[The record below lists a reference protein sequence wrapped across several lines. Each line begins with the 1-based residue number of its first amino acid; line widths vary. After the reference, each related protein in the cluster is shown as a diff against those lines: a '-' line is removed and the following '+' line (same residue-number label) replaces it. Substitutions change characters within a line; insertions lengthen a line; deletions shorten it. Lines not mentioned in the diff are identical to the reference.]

1 MKTKILSLLIL
12 SIALISCASATL
24 VVKGY
29 FLNDVHDV
37 SETITAGESITL
49 KAIFT
54 SVDSI
59 TQKDV
64 QLPTGV
70 NSDGGTCT
78 ASNSGYTYTCIYSIS
93 SNTEGTYSIRVI
105 GKDSAGRVDSDD
117 LILAVKPKITPIDTT
132 KPVITILGSNP
143 VTIYVDHTYTDAGA
157 TAYDNVD
164 GDISSKI
171 YTSNSVNIHTIG
183 NYYVSYTVSD
193 LAGNTASATRTVK
206 VIANPNPTDT
216 IKPVITLIGSASVN
230 VYLNHAYTDAGAT
243 AYDNI
248 DGDISSRINVVNS
261 VNTNVLGS
269 YSVTYTVSDNA
280 GNAATPVIRHVY
292 VIANPNPTDTTK
304 PIITLNGNTNVNI
317 YVGNSY
323 TELGATASDNVD
335 GDISSKI
342 IVTGSV
348 NTNAIGSYDI
358 YYNVKDNAGNAA
370 IQVVRYVHVIANPT
384 PTENHAPIIESIS
397 NQKINENTH
406 YTYQVEASDQDVG
419 DSLSYDLTGPSWLSI
434 DSNGLISG
442 KAPFVTGNEKEHIIV
457 TVSDG
462 DYVVSEDY
470 YLTVKDSGS
479 SSSGCSGYTVTDYPS
494 TTNTEIDTST
504 KGYGSVIATG
514 TSKKQ
519 SDLIWFYLLL
529 GVLGLGTLITGYALI
544 RKIAKRY

>member
-117 LILAVKPKITPIDTT
+117 LTLAVKPKITPI
-132 KPVITILGSNP
+132 
-143 VTIYVDHTYTDAGA
+143 
-157 TAYDNVD
+157 
-164 GDISSKI
+164 
-171 YTSNSVNIHTIG
+171 
-183 NYYVSYTVSD
+183 
-193 LAGNTASATRTVK
+193 
-206 VIANPNPTDT
+206 
-216 IKPVITLIGSASVN
+216 
-230 VYLNHAYTDAGAT
+230 
-243 AYDNI
+243 
-248 DGDISSRINVVNS
+248 
-261 VNTNVLGS
+261 
-269 YSVTYTVSDNA
+269 
-280 GNAATPVIRHVY
+280 
-292 VIANPNPTDTTK
+292 
-304 PIITLNGNTNVNI
+304 
-317 YVGNSY
+317 
-323 TELGATASDNVD
+323 
-335 GDISSKI
+335 
-342 IVTGSV
+342 
-348 NTNAIGSYDI
+348 
-358 YYNVKDNAGNAA
+358 
-370 IQVVRYVHVIANPT
+370 
-384 PTENHAPIIESIS
+384 NHAPIITSTPIYSVNEGNSYSYQLIASDADNDALTYTLTSHPSWLSISSTGLISGTAQSVSVDTGYSVIVSVSDGKTTTTQSYTLTVNNIVTPTDNHAPVIEPIS

-406 YTYQVEASDQDVG
+406 YTYQVEASDQDAG